1 MLMVAIMQCNIIGLW
16 ISNLE
21 FQSLLQHHCSG
32 AIVRICGNVSRIAN
46 KGEWSVTFWLLKD
59 KEGFL
64 SKEAIRGMYD
74 GSIFEKIAK
83 ENELKKYK

>member
-1 MLMVAIMQCNIIGLW
+1 VY
-16 ISNLE
+16 
-21 FQSLLQHHCSG
+21 
-32 AIVRICGNVSRIAN
+32 RIAN

-64 SKEAIRGMYD
+64 SKKAIRGMYD

-83 ENELKKYK
+83 ENELKKHK